1 MANQT
6 DWAPTR
12 LKPESDEYATRP
24 MEAPESSTIAIK
36 RTFRLSG
43 PIFLV
48 LSIFAALLFIVI
60 GYQTGTFQ
68 TLGYESKTKQG
79 GGFTSSA
86 SGYTLG
92 TKTMYFFKGQEVF
105 ADYDVDV
112 TSGSLVIRMHNYSGV
127 MNPDAHFRHR
137 VAGDS
142 RGRVNFVVEE
152 DGFYRLF
159 FEGSVLGNS
168 PAGSGYDINYTVT
181 WGMREFE

>member
-12 LKPESDEYATRP
+12 LKPESDEYATSP
-24 MEAPESSTIAIK
+24 LNSPDSSTIAIK
-36 RTFRLSG
+36 RKFHLSA
-43 PIFLV
+43 PIIFV
-48 LSIFAALLFIVI
+48 LLIFFALLFIVI

-68 TLGYESKTKQG
+68 TLGYESKTKHG

-112 TSGSLVIRMHNYSGV
+112 TAGSLLIRMHNYSGV
-127 MNPDAHFRHR
+127 MNSDTHFRHR
-137 VAGDS
+137 VAGDAQ
-142 RGRVNFVVEE
+142 GRVNFVVEE
-152 DGFYRLF
+152 DGFYRF
-159 FEGSVLGNS
+159 VFEGSVLGNS
-168 PAGSGYDINYTVT
+168 PPGSGYDINYTVT
-181 WGMREFE
+181 WGMH